1 MHAYATGPDLDRLIA
16 RARGDPAR
24 AEDDPPMTHGLR
36 TAGCPSAERNLLTW
50 PTGEAS
56 PVSAP
61 GGVDSPLAQ
70 LRHSGRADDLKRR
83 RKVRDEILGRDGKL
97 SQSPSGK
104 GRRQTLNRCL
114 VRPAYKVD
122 ASFENE
128 LLAAVSRASSSE
140 QDEKTEAIQSASGV
154 RPLDFRDQ
162 IEVQPR
168 LASIRLQTL
177 LLFCVTL

>member
-61 GGVDSPLAQ
+61 LGVDSPLAQ

-83 RKVRDEILGRDGKL
+83 RKVRDDFLGRKGRP
-97 SQSPSGK
+97 SQSLIRK
-104 GRRQTLNRCL
+104 ARRQTLNSCL
-114 VRPAYKVD
+114 VQPAWVD
-122 ASFENE
+122 ASFLNE
-128 LLAAVSRASSSE
+128 SLASVSRASSAASS
-140 QDEKTEAIQSASGV
+140 KKNWNHSVRSAV
-154 RPLDFRDQ
+154 RPLDFRDHIAVRRGSAQ
-162 IEVQPR
+162 
-168 LASIRLQTL
+168 
-177 LLFCVTL
+177 